1 MEQNISII
9 MPIYNQASFVRGAL
23 ASLERQTFKHWEL
36 LIIDDG
42 STDGV
47 NGKITDYLNKDSRIR
62 YVRNEHNEGLGYSL
76 NLGMQLASYPIVSY
90 LPADD
95 IYYGSHLETMLKT
108 LVENDAQVVVSGML
122 YNEDNVGGE
131 GKSTYTL
138 GTIPGKWLQL
148 VQVILSCCR
157 CRLVWG
163 DFCVSGKA
171 SWKASACNRQAVAYW
186 GQCAL

>member
-95 IYYGSHLETMLKT
+95 IYYDSHLETMLKT
-108 LVENDAQVVVSGML
+108 MVENVL
-122 YNEDNVGGE
+122 YV
-131 GKSTYTL
+131 KKLSPL
-138 GTIPGKWLQL
+138 GWL
-148 VQVILSCCR
+148 
-157 CRLVWG
+157 
-163 DFCVSGKA
+163 
-171 SWKASACNRQAVAYW
+171 N
-186 GQCAL
+186 